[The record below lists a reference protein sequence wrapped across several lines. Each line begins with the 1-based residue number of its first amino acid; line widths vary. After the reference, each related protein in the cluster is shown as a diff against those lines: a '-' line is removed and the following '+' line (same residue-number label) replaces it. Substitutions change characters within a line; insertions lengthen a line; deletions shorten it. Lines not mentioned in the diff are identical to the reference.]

1 MLEDVKKLRD
11 ISGAGMLECKKALD
25 EAEND
30 LEKAVELLRKK
41 GISKAAK
48 RADRQANEGVIKTK
62 ISDDGRKAYILE
74 LNSETDFVAR
84 NEKFQNF
91 AEMVIDLAAK
101 EEIDDLE
108 KLMSFNLNGVSVADT
123 LKNLSGTIG
132 EKMTISK
139 LEALSG
145 ETVASYS
152 HMGGKIAVLVAL
164 DKEDRHDLAL
174 EVAMQIAATNPKYLK
189 SDEVEQSEIEKE
201 KSIYREQLLK
211 EGKPEQIIDKI
222 VEGKIKKYFSEV
234 CLLDQEY
241 IKEEKKSIKDIL
253 ADANVIAY
261 KRYSLQ

>member
-1 MLEDVKKLRD
+1 MLEDIKNLRERT
-11 ISGAGMLECKKALD
+11 GAGMVECKKALE
-25 EAEND
+25 EAGND

-48 RADRQANEGVIKTK
+48 RADRQANEGIIKTR
-62 ISDDGRKAYILE
+62 ISEDAKKGYILE

-84 NEKFQNF
+84 NEKFQEF
-91 AEMVIDLAAK
+91 AEQVIDLAAK
-101 EEIDDLE
+101 EEVNDLDQ
-108 KLMSFNLNGVSVADT
+108 LLSLNLDGVSVADA

-139 LEALSG
+139 LDSLSG

-164 DKEDRHDLAL
+164 DKEDKHDLAL

-189 SDEVEQSEIEKE
+189 SDEVEQDELEKE
-201 KSIYREQLLK
+201 KDIYREQLLK

-222 VEGKIKKYFSEV
+222 VEGKIGKYFSEV
-234 CLLDQEY
+234 CLLDQEF
-241 IKEEKKSIKDIL
+241 IKEEKKTIKDIL
-253 ADANVIAY
+253 GDVNVIAY